1 MAYADGSNPSAR
13 KGIGVRLPS
22 SAPNSPQPRN
32 TSTAAPVTEGP
43 LPLTASHSHLFRGTR
58 LSVERARATLQPGP
72 VRVAFSDGVEV
83 SAERLAAGDALLLSV
98 PSYRTSAG
106 AVLDA
111 ALWPI
116 TQVDESSDAE
126 LVTLRLGA
134 RIV

>member
-1 MAYADGSNPSAR
+1 MA
-13 KGIGVRLPS
+13 
-22 SAPNSPQPRN
+22 
-32 TSTAAPVTEGP
+32 EHP
-43 LPLTASHSHLFRGTR
+43 LPLTASHSHLFRGSR
-58 LSVERARATLQPGP
+58 LSAERSRVSLPLEPQP
-72 VRVAFSDGVEV
+72 VRLAFSDGVEV
-83 SAERLAAGDALLLSV
+83 SAELLAAGDALLLSV